1 MIENI
6 ALTELIDKY
15 LGGELKPEEKASF
28 EKRLAT
34 EPALSEQVAL
44 HRQITASFKSSGRAS
59 MLAMLAEE
67 DAKMPAYHQVEVA
80 EEKPEAKVIAF
91 DNRSRQMYYWA
102 AAVVLLLLVPF
113 IFIIRNNTSS
123 DRIADKYFQPY
134 EYQGGT
140 ANGDTADLST
150 KAMQYYTRNEHASA
164 VTLLDK
170 LLGNNTAAEAEVQFY
185 KGNSHLALNHATE
198 AIASFEAVLA
208 MPANQYTE
216 EAQWYLA
223 LSYIK
228 AEEKAKAKELLNT
241 IVDTQNHPFHKD
253 ATELLKKL

>member
-15 LGGELKPEEKASF
+15 LGGELKPEEKAAF

-34 EPALSEQVAL
+34 ESALSEQVAL
-44 HRQITASFKSSGRAS
+44 HRQITASFRSSGRAS

-67 DAKMPAYHQVEVA
+67 DANMPAYQEVEVA

-91 DNRSRQMYYWA
+91 NNKSRQMYYWA
-102 AAVVLLLLVPF
+102 AAAVLLLLVPF
-113 IFIIRNNTSS
+113 IFIIRNNTSE
-123 DRIADKYFQPY
+123 RIADRYFEPHK
-134 EYQGGT
+134 YQGAT
-140 ANGDTADLST
+140 ANNDTADLST
-150 KAMQYYTRNEHASA
+150 KAMNHYEKGKYALALPILE
-164 VTLLDK
+164 K
-170 LLGNNTAAEAEVQFY
+170 MLGNNTTAEAEVQFY
-185 KGNSHLALNHATE
+185 KGNSHLALNHPKD

-228 AEEKAKAKELLNT
+228 AEDKTKAKELLNT
-241 IVDTQNHPFHKD
+241 IVDTQNHPFHKN
-253 ATELLKKL
+253 ASELLKKL